1 MHLAGISF
9 STDLQHAV
17 HSMTLPISKRMPWAY
32 LAPKLTCATLLLTA
46 MLICS
51 PNVVFA
57 KTTLPE
63 QLALSEIKNEQAPSP
78 GAATPPVEPA
88 NPGVLVPT
96 PEPVSPAVEP
106 RDTVEPSTENP
117 DQPAGEDAQGGDPAR
132 PNVDPNAPIP
142 TVEYDLNKLP
152 LPVKD
157 LHAKLVAAAM
167 EGKVEGLRPML
178 RTGDDGTQLS
188 LGGVDGDPI
197 SFIKSLAGDEGG
209 QEILAILLEVLNAGY
224 VHLSPGTPEEL
235 YVWPYFFAVPLDK
248 LTDSQRV
255 ELFKLVT
262 AGDYDDM
269 KSFGSY
275 IFYRVGISPDGQ
287 WRFFLAGE

>member
-1 MHLAGISF
+1 
-9 STDLQHAV
+9 
-17 HSMTLPISKRMPWAY
+17 
-32 LAPKLTCATLLLTA
+32 
-46 MLICS
+46 
-51 PNVVFA
+51 
-57 KTTLPE
+57 
-63 QLALSEIKNEQAPSP
+63 
-78 GAATPPVEPA
+78 
-88 NPGVLVPT
+88 
-96 PEPVSPAVEP
+96 
-106 RDTVEPSTENP
+106 
-117 DQPAGEDAQGGDPAR
+117 
-132 PNVDPNAPIP
+132 
-142 TVEYDLNKLP
+142 
-152 LPVKD
+152 
-157 LHAKLVAAAM
+157 
-167 EGKVEGLRPML
+167 ML